1 MRKIAFDL
9 GDARIGIA
17 TSDIMGIIANG
28 QETYVRQK
36 NNEEA
41 DLKYLADACRKY
53 FCDTI
58 IIGLPVNMD
67 GTEGPRAEFSRDW
80 GEKLRAL
87 TGLPVIYQDERLTTV
102 IAEKVLI
109 EGGVRRANR
118 KKVVDKIAA
127 TLILQAYLDRF

>member
-36 NNEEA
+36 NNEDA
-41 DLKYLADACRKY
+41 DLKYLADCCKKY
-53 FCDTI
+53 SCDTI

-80 GEKLRAL
+80 GQKLHDL
-87 TGLPVIYQDERLTTV
+87 TGLPVVYQDERLTTV